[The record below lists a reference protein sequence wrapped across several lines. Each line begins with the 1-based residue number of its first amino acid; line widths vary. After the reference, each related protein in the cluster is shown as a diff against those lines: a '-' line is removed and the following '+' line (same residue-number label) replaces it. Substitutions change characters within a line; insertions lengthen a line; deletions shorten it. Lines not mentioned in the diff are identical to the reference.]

1 MSASDTQGGHNTLHQ
16 RINAVCIYVDF
27 DVGSE
32 RLDSKRDAGDE
43 TRSAD
48 GHQNSV
54 YIGHLLHYLE
64 TTRALAGQNVRVIVT
79 AANILTT
86 SFSKIIMIVIA
97 VVIVVVMRMYTMS
110 LLTAYMFVL
119 AFIFSLL
126 KFSL

>member
-1 MSASDTQGGHNTLHQ
+1 
-16 RINAVCIYVDF
+16 VCIYVDF

-48 GHQNSV
+48 WHQNSV
-54 YIGHLLHYLE
+54 DVRHLLHYLE

-86 SFSKIIMIVIA
+86 SFTKIIMIVA
-97 VVIVVVMRMYTMS
+97 VIVVVMPMYTMS
-110 LLTAYMFVL
+110 LLSAYVSVL
-119 AFIFSLL
+119 AFISLY
-126 KFSL
+126 